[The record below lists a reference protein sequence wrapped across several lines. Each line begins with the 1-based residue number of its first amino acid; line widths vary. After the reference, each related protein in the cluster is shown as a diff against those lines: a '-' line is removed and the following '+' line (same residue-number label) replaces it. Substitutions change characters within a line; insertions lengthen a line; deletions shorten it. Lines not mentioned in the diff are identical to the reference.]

1 MDFSNKFLKKF
12 SKEKKEELI
21 TELSNLYEDYDFV
34 RSIMC
39 MLSNDADIDEI
50 LSFIR
55 NNDDIDSSD
64 VTLYAIEIYDRSAK
78 V

>member
-21 TELSNLYEDYDFV
+21 TELRNIFDDYEFV
-34 RSIMC
+34 LGTLC
-39 MLSNDADIDEI
+39 MLSNDADIDEV
-50 LSFIR
+50 LSFIKD
-55 NNDDIDSSD
+55 NDDIDSSD

>member
-55 NNDDIDSSD
+55 NNDDVDSSD
-64 VTLYAIEIYDRSAK
+64 VTLYAIEIYDRSTK
-78 V
+78 